1 LPAAAPAYDRSL
13 PDRIGQII
21 MKGSDR
27 GVAKGLRAGHRTMY
41 EFDLIETPENVELE
55 RRLAGIGSRLIA
67 GLVDSLLILLIL
79 LGISLLVLVLTWG
92 SVNLFGGTFGWL
104 GEEAAPVALAAWILL
119 VFVLLWGYF
128 VFFELRTNG
137 QSPGKKHVKIRVVK
151 AQGGPVT
158 FVDVAVRNLL
168 RAVDFLPF
176 LYGLGGLVM
185 FVTKRAQRLGDL
197 AAGTVVVSEARPDYA
212 AKKTRRAEQMQWER
226 PATAEALRATGLTP
240 QEYQVLSNYWA
251 RRGQLTLEAR
261 RRVLPQLLR
270 PILQRLGEQLPDE
283 SLARMEYWTEV
294 RLHNAA
300 QAEALAEIEKDR
312 QDPGQQGGP
321 RT

>member
-1 LPAAAPAYDRSL
+1 
-13 PDRIGQII
+13 

-27 GVAKGLRAGHRTMY
+27 GVAKALRAGHLAMQ

-55 RRLAGIGSRLIA
+55 RRLAGIGSRFIA

-79 LGISLLVLVLTWG
+79 LGLSLLLYVLTWG
-92 SVNLFGGTFGWL
+92 TVNLFGGAIVRMA
-104 GEEAAPVALAAWILL
+104 EEAVSVALAAWILL
-119 VFVLLWGYF
+119 VFLLLWGYF

-137 QSPGKKHVKIRVVK
+137 QSPGKKYVKIRVVK

-176 LYGLGGLVM
+176 LYGVGGLVM
-185 FVTKRAQRLGDL
+185 FVTKRAQRLGDI
-197 AAGTVVVSEARPDYA
+197 AAGTVVVSEARADYA
-212 AKKTRRAEQMQWER
+212 ATKTRRTAQMRWER
-226 PATAEALRATGLTP
+226 SATAEALRATGLTP

-261 RRVLPQLLR
+261 QRVLPQLLR

-300 QAEALAEIEKDR
+300 QAEGLAEIEKDR
-312 QDPGQQGGP
+312 QDPTQRGGP